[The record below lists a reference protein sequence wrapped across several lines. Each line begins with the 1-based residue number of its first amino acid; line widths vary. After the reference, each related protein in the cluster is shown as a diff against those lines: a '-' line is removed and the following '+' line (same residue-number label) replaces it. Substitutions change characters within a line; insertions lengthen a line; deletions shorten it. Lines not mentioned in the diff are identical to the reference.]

1 MTSTVE
7 TAPASTTARLHD
19 PSVRGF
25 ASDNYSGVH
34 PEVLAALAAANEG
47 HQVSYGED

>member
-7 TAPASTTARLHD
+7 TVPAGTAVRLHD

-34 PEVLAALAAANEG
+34 P
-47 HQVSYGED
+47 